1 MPRGRNVRQSPS
13 LITSTS
19 VVSKGTLNSP
29 WWEPYFASFRF
40 GKAAGVSSL
49 DAHTALPYHLGMK
62 EALVFEW
69 DEAKADAN
77 YRKHHVTFQFA
88 ARAFDD
94 NHGLDLADDRMDYG
108 EERWLRI
115 ALVEGRVLSV
125 AYTRRKETVR
135 IVSARASTRRERRM
149 YHG

>member
-1 MPRGRNVRQSPS
+1 M
-13 LITSTS
+13 
-19 VVSKGTLNSP
+19 
-29 WWEPYFASFRF
+29 E
-40 GKAAGVSSL
+40 
-49 DAHTALPYHLGMK
+49 

-77 YRKHHVTFQFA
+77 YRKHRVTFQVA

-94 NHGLDLADDRMDYG
+94 NHGLDLVDDRMDYG

-125 AYTRRKETVR
+125 TCTRRAGAAR
-135 IVSARASTRRERRM
+135 IVSARTSTRREWRM

>member
-1 MPRGRNVRQSPS
+1 M
-13 LITSTS
+13 
-19 VVSKGTLNSP
+19 
-29 WWEPYFASFRF
+29 
-40 GKAAGVSSL
+40 KAV
-49 DAHTALPYHLGMK
+49 
-62 EALVFEW
+62 LVFEW

-77 YRKHHVTFQFA
+77 YRKHRVTFRLA

-94 NHGLDLADDRMDYG
+94 DHGLDLVDDRMDYG

-125 AYTRRKETVR
+125 AYTRRTGTVR
-135 IVSARASTRRERRM
+135 IVSARASTRRERRI

>member
-1 MPRGRNVRQSPS
+1 MTAGIPLKGASSSSCRRSDLAGQRQRP
-13 LITSTS
+13 
-19 VVSKGTLNSP
+19 
-29 WWEPYFASFRF
+29 
-40 GKAAGVSSL
+40 L
-49 DAHTALPYHLGMK
+49 DSHTAPPYYSGME

-77 YRKHHVTFQFA
+77 YRKHRVTFQLA

-94 NHGLDLADDRMDYG
+94 DHGLDLVDDRMDYG

-125 AYTRRKETVR
+125 AYTRRTGTVR